1 MRKQKE
7 DNYFERMDKRG
18 VRLKVCP
25 KCLEPFV
32 VGNSR
37 AFGLCANCS
46 ADLKPRS
53 KRFRE
58 GYKK

>member
-1 MRKQKE
+1 MFRSKQKE

-32 VGNSR
+32 VGKSR
-37 AFGLCANCS
+37 KFGLCANC
-46 ADLKPRS
+46 AQDMKV
-53 KRFRE
+53 
-58 GYKK
+58 GKK

>member
-1 MRKQKE
+1 MAFRSKQKE

-32 VGNSR
+32 VGKSR
-37 AFGLCANCS
+37 KFGLCANC
-46 ADLKPRS
+46 AQDMKV
-53 KRFRE
+53 
-58 GYKK
+58 GKK